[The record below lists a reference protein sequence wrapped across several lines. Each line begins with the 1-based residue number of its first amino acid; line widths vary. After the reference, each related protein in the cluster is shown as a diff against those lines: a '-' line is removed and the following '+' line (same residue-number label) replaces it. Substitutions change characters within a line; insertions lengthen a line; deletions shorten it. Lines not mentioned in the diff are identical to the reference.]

1 MKLGKV
7 VGSVWGGKEAESLQA
22 GKLLQV
28 QLVAF
33 APGPGTMDVQADGV
47 AVELNKSMVV
57 ALDRLGA
64 GIGEY
69 VLVAHGSRVRDLTVG
84 PGLPVKE
91 VVVAIVDAC
100 HVDRALYPRGGA
112 VG

>member
-1 MKLGKV
+1 MKLGRV
-7 VGSVWGGKEAESLQA
+7 VGSVWGGKEAASLQA
-22 GKLLQV
+22 SKLLQV
-28 QLVAF
+28 QLVRF
-33 APGPGTMDVQADGV
+33 APGPGTMDVQADG
-47 AVELNKSMVV
+47 ADVELSKGMVV

-91 VVVAIVDAC
+91 VVVAIVDSC
-100 HVDRALYPRGGA
+100 HVDRTLFPGGSA
-112 VG
+112 P